1 MLQADTGL
9 PTIVVYDGYQGGA
22 GIAELGY
29 QAADR
34 HLAATLEAIED
45 VHRPTA
51 AHPACSLPSA
61 ATSTTPL
68 DKAGALASAGGIL
81 GSGG

>member
-45 VHRPTA
+45 V
-51 AHPACSLPSA
+51 LPRRLPILRAVSQVRQLQR
-61 ATSTTPL
+61 PL
-68 DKAGALASAGGIL
+68 DKAGAVRLLGEIL